1 LSRALLRAAR
11 CSDAQRTTVTSCC
24 EPRYTVRDCGALLLT
39 KRYAHMPMYRGGLD
53 RYSKWSAKFV
63 PETVAARFTQVREVA
78 LERGQLGLLY
88 FGTVDD
94 LVRPV
99 LDKRGITGPAR
110 ALYLAFAKK
119 LARHL
124 VRHRGDAASK
134 IAAGLKAEWVTAFGA
149 DPAIIDEIIGVV
161 GAGVAPY

>member
-1 LSRALLRAAR
+1 MYKGGL
-11 CSDAQRTTVTSCC
+11 
-24 EPRYTVRDCGALLLT
+24 E
-39 KRYAHMPMYRGGLD
+39 RYA
-53 RYSKWSAKFV
+53 KWSRKFV
-63 PETVAARFTQVREVA
+63 PETVAARFTQVRDLA
-78 LERGQLGLLY
+78 MERGQLGLLY

-99 LDKRGITGPAR
+99 LDKHGITGPAR

-124 VRHRGDAASK
+124 VRHKGDAASR
-134 IAAGLKAEWVTAFGA
+134 IASGLKAEWVTAFGA
-149 DPAIIDEIIGVV
+149 DPAVIDEIIGVV

>member
-1 LSRALLRAAR
+1 
-11 CSDAQRTTVTSCC
+11 
-24 EPRYTVRDCGALLLT
+24 
-39 KRYAHMPMYRGGLD
+39 MYRGGLD
-53 RYSKWSAKFV
+53 RYAKWSSKFV
-63 PETVAARFTQVREVA
+63 PETIAARFAQVRELA
-78 LERGQLGLLY
+78 MERGQLGLLY

-99 LDKRGITGPAR
+99 LDKYGITGPTR

-124 VRHRGDAASK
+124 IRHKGDAASK

-149 DPAIIDEIIGVV
+149 DAAILDEIIGVV